1 MARYTGQFM
10 VRALPLLLLLLPAPT
25 QATFN
30 PRENLDAGRYL
41 RVLSEAEAAL
51 KANPGNALAWA
62 AKSQAHSALMQ
73 FGEAQ
78 TAAAKA
84 LSLKPDLPDALL
96 ARGTATAATAI
107 QQRNFGSLRKA
118 ASALE
123 DFKRAAELDPA
134 YVAAW
139 NSLGLAY
146 QQLPGILGGS
156 TREALRCADRLT
168 RVAPARGHLLKGM
181 VLALD
186 ERWGQAEPFLTQ
198 AIDLA
203 PRDPQVVYGYLDAL
217 SQSATREAL
226 GREAW
231 KHRLAQEARRL
242 WPGVKNSPRG
252 LQAVA
257 DALLD
262 AGEGQEA
269 WGLAEGALETSEAPS
284 LVRLQL
290 GKIAARSNL
299 HLEQGLEHLNR
310 VVAEPLEGGTGG
322 HANAYWRRAQVLK
335 SLGRLPE
342 ARKDVQAALSRD
354 PNHSGAKRLLAEL
367 RKSR

>member
-1 MARYTGQFM
+1 ML
-10 VRALPLLLLLLPAPT
+10 RALPFLLFLLTAPP

-41 RVLSEAEAAL
+41 RVLAEAEAEL
-51 KANPGNALAWA
+51 KANPGSALAWA
-62 AKSQAHSALMQ
+62 AKSQAHTALMQ

-78 TAAAKA
+78 AAAAQA
-84 LSLKPDLPDALL
+84 LSLKPELPDALL
-96 ARGTATAATAI
+96 ARGTAMAAIAI

-118 ASALE
+118 ATAVE
-123 DFKRAAELDPA
+123 DFKRAAELDPTF
-134 YVAAW
+134 VAAFT
-139 NSLGLAY
+139 SLGLAY

-156 TREALRCADRLT
+156 TREALRCSDRLT

-186 ERWGQAEPFLTQ
+186 DRWGEAEPYLKK

-217 SQSATREAL
+217 GQSATRDRL

-231 KHRLAQEARRL
+231 RNRLAQEARRL
-242 WPGVKNSPRG
+242 WPGVKTSARG
-252 LQAVA
+252 AQAVA

-262 AGEGQEA
+262 AGEADEA
-269 WGLAEGALETSEAPS
+269 WDLALGALPGSEAPS

-290 GKIAARSNL
+290 GKIAARSGL
-299 HLEQGLEHLNR
+299 HLEQGLEQLSR

-342 ARKDVQAALSRD
+342 ARKDAQAALSRD
-354 PNHSGAKRLLAEL
+354 PNHSGAKRLLSEL
-367 RKSR
+367 RKS